1 LIVAVATDM
10 PDDATNDT
18 TASDITVLRS
28 NTGSGNGQAAATPR
42 ILKQRFVLD
51 EKLGSGGMGTVYRA
65 KDLRKVEAQD
75 RQPYVAIKVLNNDF
89 RTHPDAFIAL
99 QREASKSQGIAHPN
113 IVSIFDFDKDGD
125 VPYMTMELLQGQELT
140 ALLKD
145 YPNGLPDAVVWKLVE
160 GMCAGLKRA
169 HDAGITHSDFKP
181 GNVFVTREGIAKIL
195 DFGIARAVRVHHYD
209 TEDTVFDPSKLA
221 ALTPAFASREM
232 LSGEMPEPADD
243 IFSFGVVL
251 YLMLTGRHPYGRVR
265 ADEAAAQGL
274 QPERIKRLTRRQ
286 WRTLLRTLAFNRND
300 RPRDMNEVSA
310 GLLRTAPGRPWLVA
324 GVAAAI
330 AIASVALWLGTPKV
344 ERAVVARDTLVNAQV
359 ARIDALRNETNFDT
373 AWQRRVTAEI
383 TSLASLADGGVA
395 YTTARD
401 RTLATLAKRIIG
413 TNEFDASYALLRY
426 ADSLAPGGRFEAG
439 HAALEQRAAARL
451 RSLARSRR
459 HDANW
464 VASIEVEL
472 GHFNR
477 AFPGSVLRAE
487 LELEIGEAY
496 LVAIQE
502 QIDAGDVQRA
512 SSLMT
517 MAVPRVFDPDAFTPF
532 GVQLAKLRKSVALA
546 QAQAA
551 ERTEQATLQAALAKV
566 TGVSCQHADPAEA
579 ANRAEGLRKRF
590 PDDVARIDAS
600 VTEWLSA
607 CIVELGE
614 ASKDRAL
621 TLQRQAI
628 VAFGPLPVFTEVKF
642 DPCAMRSLIGSGA
655 LPGPSAFCTD
665 DLGGGIIGP
674 RLVIVA
680 DGENRFAI
688 DKFEV
693 SWGEIA
699 PFCTE
704 TKRCKVAAD
713 LSQPA
718 TGLDADQATAYA
730 QWLSRRTGHRYRLPS
745 RSEWELLA
753 RAGAVDPA
761 SNCRQ
766 RGGPVAVTT
775 GAQNELGVVNIFG
788 NVREWVIVDGE
799 PRAMGGSFAD
809 KPAACGVDAPPVAA
823 AADAFTGVRLVR
835 EVR

>member
-1 LIVAVATDM
+1 VAAATDM
-10 PDDATNDT
+10 PDDATSDT
-18 TASDITVLRS
+18 TANDITVLRS
-28 NTGSGNGQAAATPR
+28 NSGSGTGQAPSTPR

-125 VPYMTMELLQGQELT
+125 IPYMTMELLQGQELA

-145 YPNGLPDAVVWKLVE
+145 YPNGLPDAVIWPLVE

-181 GNVFVTREGIAKIL
+181 GNVFVTREGTAKIL

-232 LSGEMPEPADD
+232 LLGEMSEPADD
-243 IFSFGVVL
+243 IFSFAVVL

-274 QPERIKRLTRRQ
+274 QPERVKRLTRRQ
-286 WRTLLRTLAFNRND
+286 WRTLSRALAFNRSD
-300 RPRDMNEVSA
+300 RPRDMDEVIS
-310 GLLRTAPGRPWLVA
+310 GLLRASPARPWLIT

-330 AIASVALWLGTPKV
+330 AVAAVTLWLGTPTV
-344 ERAVVARDTLVNAQV
+344 ERAVVARDTLVDAQV
-359 ARIDALRNETNFDT
+359 ARIDALLNEPNFDVS
-373 AWQRRVTAEI
+373 WQRRLTAEA
-383 TSLASLADGGVA
+383 ASLATLASGGAA

-401 RTLATLAKRIIG
+401 RALATLAKRIVA
-413 TNEFDASYALLRY
+413 TNDFDASYALLRY
-426 ADSLAPGGRFEAG
+426 ADTLAAGGRFDAG

-451 RSLARSRR
+451 HALARSDRD
-459 HDANW
+459 DADW

-472 GHFNR
+472 AHFDQ

-496 LVAIQE
+496 LVAIQK
-502 QIDAGDVQRA
+502 QIDAGDARRA
-512 SSLMT
+512 DALMA

-532 GVQLAKLRKSVALA
+532 GEQLAKLRKSVALA
-546 QAQAA
+546 EAQAA
-551 ERTEQATLQAALAKV
+551 QRAAQATLQTALAKV
-566 TGVSCQHADPAEA
+566 TGVNCQRADPADAARSTEA
-579 ANRAEGLRKRF
+579 LHSRY
-590 PDDVARIDAS
+590 PDDVAKIDAA
-600 VTEWLSA
+600 VTEWLAA
-607 CIVELGE
+607 CVVQLGE
-614 ASKDRAL
+614 TSRDRAVS
-621 TLQRQAI
+621 LQQQAI
-628 VAFGPLPVFTEVKF
+628 VAFGPTPSLTELKF

-655 LPGPSAFCTD
+655 LPGPNSFCTD

-680 DGENRFAI
+680 DGGHRFAI

-699 PFCTE
+699 PFCAE
-704 TKRCKVAAD
+704 TRRCKPGAD
-713 LSQPA
+713 LGQPA
-718 TGLDADQATAYA
+718 TGLDAAQATAYA
-730 QWLSRRTGHRYRLPS
+730 RWLSQRTGHRYRLPT
-745 RSEWELLA
+745 RAEWELLA
-753 RAGAVDPA
+753 RAGTPDRDR
-761 SNCRQ
+761 NCQ
-766 RGGPVAVTT
+766 AHGGPVAVTS

-788 NVREWVIVDGE
+788 NVREWVMDDGA
-799 PRAMGGSFAD
+799 PRAMGGSYAD
-809 KPAACGVDAPPVAA
+809 PLSACGIDAAPVPA
-823 AADAFTGVRLVR
+823 AADAFTGIRLVR
-835 EVR
+835 EVP